1 MPAGATSLL
10 RRITHT
16 SGCAVLL
23 GSVALALVPAA
34 AVAAPAPDPSPV
46 GAGGAGPDPYHA
58 PQAPVERPRPVVV
71 VQPRRVVVV
80 RPAPIVI
87 TPVVAQPTHVATVAK
102 KKAVRPRQHPHPHRG
117 TPTRHHAKPVVVLA
131 PANTFAPVVR
141 RIPPLVSQVVSEVRE
156 SSRVSASV
164 ALVLACLVL
173 LSGVLL
179 VGAAREVA
187 R

>member
-1 MPAGATSLL
+1 MHARTMSLL
-10 RRITHT
+10 RRITNT
-16 SGCAVLL
+16 SGRAVLL

-46 GAGGAGPDPYHA
+46 VGAGAAGPDPYHA
-58 PQAPVERPRPVVV
+58 RQAPVEQPRRVVV
-71 VQPRRVVVV
+71 VQPRRVVVM

-87 TPVVAQPTHVATVAK
+87 TPVVAPPTHVATVTK
-102 KKAVRPRQHPHPHRG
+102 KKAVRPRPHRAK
-117 TPTRHHAKPVVVLA
+117 PKRHHAKPVVVLA

-141 RIPPLVSQVVSEVRE
+141 RLPPLVSQVVSEVRE
-156 SSRVSASV
+156 GSRVSASV